1 MTTRRSFLFR
11 SAPAAALAT
20 LTATW
25 RSPARSEPVG
35 LAGLEQAFA
44 AIEAESGGRLGVAV
58 LTGSG
63 ASAGYRA
70 EERFPLC
77 STFKAL
83 AAAAI
88 LARVDAGTEQLERR
102 IPVAQAD
109 ILSYAPVAK
118 RHVGGEMT
126 LADLCE
132 AAVTV
137 SDNTAANLLL
147 EALGGPAAFTAFVRT
162 LGDAS
167 TRLDRMEP
175 DLNEAM
181 PGDPRDTTTPAA
193 MARDML
199 GLSTGTALSAA
210 SRERLNGW
218 LIACT
223 TGTAKLRAGLP
234 ADWHAGD
241 KTGSGSHGTS
251 NDVAVI
257 WPPGRPPLVIASYLT
272 QTPGDDG
279 RRNGI
284 HAAVA
289 RAVAALDA

>member
-1 MTTRRSFLFR
+1 MPTRRSFLFR

-25 RSPARSEPVG
+25 WSQARTEPAG
-35 LAGLEQAFA
+35 LTGLEQAFA

-58 LTGSG
+58 LTASG
-63 ASAGYRA
+63 ASVGYRA
-70 EERFPLC
+70 DERFPLC

-118 RHVGGEMT
+118 QHVGREMT
-126 LADLCE
+126 IADLCA
-132 AAVTV
+132 AAVLV

-147 EALGGPAAFTAFVRT
+147 EALGGPAALTAFVRT
-162 LGDAS
+162 LGDTS

-175 DLNEAM
+175 DLNEAT

-199 GLSTGTALSAA
+199 VLSTGPALSTA

-234 ADWHAGD
+234 ADWRAGD

-257 WPPGRPPLVIASYLT
+257 WPPGRSPLVIASYLT
-272 QTPGDDG
+272 RAPGDDG

-284 HAAVA
+284 HASVA
-289 RAVAALDA
+289 RAVAALDG